1 MAKPIDELTIMNDF
15 LFGVVMRQEKYC
27 KPLLE
32 YILKVKIRKIDYV
45 KDQEGIEAGVPDAKS
60 IRLDV
65 YVEDDK
71 GTVYDLEVQTT
82 DKRNLGKRTRYYQ
95 SMIDIRVLEKGQ
107 DYKKLK
113 KSFVIFIC
121 NYDPFGKS
129 RFVYTFRNRCDEDYE
144 VVLKDEAAKI
154 VVNTKGTVGDIS
166 DDLKAVIKYMDT
178 GVVSNEYTK
187 ALDAEVESVKSDE
200 KVRLQYMLLM
210 EAYAHERSMG
220 EYIRVVSQIRDAI
233 GELTTKQMSKYFK
246 VKEKACQDAVECISV
261 HPDWDDEQVADHVE
275 WEE

>member
-1 MAKPIDELTIMNDF
+1 MATSLQDLTLMNDF
-15 LFGVVMRQEKYC
+15 IFSVVMQQEQFC

-45 KDQEGIEAGVPDAKS
+45 KDQETIESSVPTAKS
-60 IRLDV
+60 VRLDV
-65 YVEDDK
+65 YVEDNE

-82 DKRNLGKRTRYYQ
+82 NKRNLGKRTRYYQ

-129 RFVYTFRNRCDEDYE
+129 RYIYTFRNRCDEDNG
-144 VVLKDEAAKI
+144 VLLEDDATKI
-154 VVNTKGTVGDIS
+154 IINTKGTIGDIS
-166 DDLKAVIKYMDT
+166 DELKAVIQYLDS
-178 GVVSNEYTK
+178 GVASTEYTK

-200 KVRLQYMLLM
+200 KVRMQ
-210 EAYAHERSMG
+210 
-220 EYIRVVSQIRDAI
+220 
-233 GELTTKQMSKYFK
+233 
-246 VKEKACQDAVECISV
+246 
-261 HPDWDDEQVADHVE
+261 
-275 WEE
+275 